1 MSVTVVLPAPLKV
14 LARGETEVELEPRAA
29 TVGAVLSALRAELP
43 AVYDR
48 IVTEQGEIRPHIN
61 VFVGTED
68 IRWSGGLAT
77 PVPAGGEVVV
87 IPSVSGG

>member
-1 MSVTVVLPAPLKV
+1 VVLPAPLAA
-14 LARGETEVELEPRAA
+14 LARGRAQVELEPGAA
-29 TVGAVLSALRAELP
+29 TVGGVLSALKSELP

-68 IRWSGGLAT
+68 IRWSGGMAT
-77 PVPAGGEVVV
+77 PVAAGAEVVV
-87 IPSVSGG
+87 IPSVSGGSLR

>member
-1 MSVTVVLPAPLKV
+1 MVIPGPLRA
-14 LARGETEVELEPRAA
+14 LARGSTRIELEG
-29 TVGAVLSALRAELP
+29 GAGSGREALDALRAELP

-48 IVTEQGEIRPHIN
+48 LLTEQGELRPHIN

-77 PVPAGGEVVV
+77 PVTEGSEIVVL
-87 IPSVSGG
+87 PSVTGG